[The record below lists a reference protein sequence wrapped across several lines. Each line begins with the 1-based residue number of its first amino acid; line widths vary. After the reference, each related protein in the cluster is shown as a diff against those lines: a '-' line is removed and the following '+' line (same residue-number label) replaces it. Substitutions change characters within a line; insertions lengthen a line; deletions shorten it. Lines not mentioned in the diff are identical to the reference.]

1 MPNLRAYILCRFADQ
16 SAIYTPWLDRLSL
29 DYQVVEDEPSNW
41 SMPDDAGIVITHMH
55 YRWEEISALRKL
67 KETSRVPV
75 LILADGILEYR
86 NTWEHPDIPDGCIF
100 QPICGH
106 KLACIGSGQAR
117 VIETWGN
124 LGCCEVVGMPRMDKL
139 MALPAPPVKTE
150 GPFRLLVA
158 TANTPAFTEPQRQTI
173 AESLRFLVERFDRNP
188 QVNQRPVEI
197 TWRLT
202 DGLAAELGLPELPP
216 EERPPLAEVI
226 DHSDAVITSPST
238 LYLES
243 ISRGRPTAVLDYWNS
258 PTYIAPAWSIAAN
271 AHVNR
276 VLAQL
281 ADPPP
286 HRMLFQQSVLHE
298 QLECQSDATPRL
310 LRLIDTMVDEGMVAR
325 AERRSIELPARIL
338 PETRRGFPRIPEN
351 FDLASL
357 YPDNR
362 SFDQRDVTS
371 MRLELAAAVK
381 RLDQLPSELA
391 EKETY
396 IKQLQNWLAG
406 SKAREEALMTRL
418 NELHER
424 TLRMRKHYG
433 IGQADSADA
442 SDPAKSDAAG
452 PDAQNDS
459 HVSEEA

>member
-1 MPNLRAYILCRFADQ
+1 MTNLRAYILCRFAEQ

-29 DYQVVEDEPSNW
+29 EYQVVEDEPSTW
-41 SMPDDAGIVITHMH
+41 SVPDDAGIVITHMH

-67 KETSRVPV
+67 KETNRVPV

-100 QPICGH
+100 QPISGH
-106 KLACIGSGQAR
+106 KLACIGRGQAR
-117 VIETWGN
+117 VVETWGN
-124 LGCCEVVGMPRMDKL
+124 PGCCEVVGMPRMDNL
-139 MALPAPPVKTE
+139 MAQPAPPIQTE

-158 TANTPAFTEPQRQTI
+158 TANTPAFTDSQRQTI
-173 AESLRFLVERFDRNP
+173 AESLRNLIERFERNP
-188 QVNQRPVEI
+188 KVNDRPVEI

-202 DGLAAELGLPELPP
+202 AGLSAELGLQELPP

-226 DHSDAVITSPST
+226 DRSDAVITSPST

-243 ISRGRPTAVLDYWNS
+243 IFRGRPTAVLDYWNS

-276 VLAQL
+276 VLDQL

-286 HRMLFQQSVLHE
+286 HRMMFQQSVLHE
-298 QLECQSDATPRL
+298 QLECQSDATARL
-310 LRLIDTMVDEGMVAR
+310 IRLIDTMVDEGWAAR
-325 AERRSIELPARIL
+325 AEHRAIDLPARIL
-338 PETRRGFPRIPEN
+338 PETRRGFPRVPEN

-362 SFDQRDVTS
+362 SFDQQDFNL

-381 RLDQLPSELA
+381 RLDQLPAELA
-391 EKETY
+391 DKETY
-396 IKQLQNWLAG
+396 IKQLQTWLAG
-406 SKAREEALMTRL
+406 SKAREESLMTRL
-418 NELHER
+418 NELHQR

-433 IGQADSADA
+433 IGQNDSANA
-442 SDPAKSDAAG
+442 SSDPPSSDEQPG
-452 PDAQNDS
+452 NQP
-459 HVSEEA
+459 SEEA